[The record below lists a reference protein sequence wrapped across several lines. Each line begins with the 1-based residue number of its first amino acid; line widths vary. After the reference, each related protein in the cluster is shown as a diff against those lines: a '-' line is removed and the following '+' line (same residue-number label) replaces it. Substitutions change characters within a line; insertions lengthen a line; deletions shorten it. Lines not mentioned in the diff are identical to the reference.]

1 MHRKGINEE
10 VKIERIEVTGFEAAL
25 RGMRN
30 PLESWS
36 KADSKYWLPNMYQEE
51 YEEIVGQDIIWDPY
65 HLGENDKKLAKKLIM
80 AGTEHRK
87 FLRYIHVSFDITA
100 PLYFFKEFDT
110 YKIGTVAN
118 STSTMHK
125 LADTPI
131 TLECFEMD
139 DYQEVEWEDPEG
151 FMENYNSSF
160 VWDTLVDALET
171 LRKKYNETKDRRYWK
186 ELIRLLPQSWLQT
199 RTIDMNY
206 EVLRGIYEQRFGHR
220 LKEWDQF
227 LAVIETLPYSEL
239 LIINSSD
246 DLKEQF

>member
-1 MHRKGINEE
+1 M
-10 VKIERIEVTGFEAAL
+10 KIKNVEVTGFEAAF
-25 RGMRN
+25 RSMRN
-30 PLESWS
+30 PLESWDR
-36 KADSKYWLPNMYQEE
+36 ADSKYWLPNMYQEE
-51 YEEIVGQDIIWDPY
+51 YEEIVGEDIIWDPY

-139 DYQEVEWEDPEG
+139 DYQEMEWEDSEG

-186 ELIRLLPQSWLQT
+186 ELIRLLPESWLQT
-199 RTIDMNY
+199 RTIDLNY
-206 EVLRGIYEQRFGHR
+206 EVLRSIYEQRFGHR

-246 DLKEQF
+246 DLKE

>member
-1 MHRKGINEE
+1 M
-10 VKIERIEVTGFEAAL
+10 KILNTEVTGFEAAF
-25 RGMRN
+25 RGMRQ
-30 PLESWS
+30 PLQSHNH
-36 KADSKYWLPNMYQEE
+36 ADSQYWLPNMYQEE

-139 DYQEVEWEDPEG
+139 DYQEMEWEDPEG

-186 ELIRLLPQSWLQT
+186 ELIRLLPESWLQT
-199 RTIDMNY
+199 RTIDLNY
-206 EVLRGIYEQRFGHR
+206 EVLRNIYKQRFGHR